1 MKVLI
6 TGASG
11 KLGSELAN
19 HLASEGIHVT
29 TLGRRALNRRFENY
43 PWSLGMSPKP
53 EAFIGVDCLIHL
65 AWSTKDR
72 GLLDFHLNVGGSS
85 KLLEM
90 SNAMGVKVINVSSLS
105 TLNPTSMYGK
115 AKEFVEQSNSNGI
128 NLRVAKIENTD
139 QFKNLNYMYKLFRKF
154 SIIPVPGDLSV
165 QVMEMDKVLEEIN
178 TCVVENL
185 NPGVYTLPYESY
197 SLGEY
202 LAKYYGLKS
211 FCIPIA
217 LVNYFFIA
225 CNFSRSRKGKLLYD
239 RWISLFSTDRAL
251 RQKS

>member
-11 KLGSELAN
+11 KVGSELAN

-29 TLGRRALNRRFENY
+29 TLGRRALNGRFENY

-53 EAFIGVDCLIHL
+53 EAFVGVDCLIHL
-65 AWSTKDR
+65 AWSTIDR
-72 GLLDFHLNVGGSS
+72 GILDFHLNVGGSS

-105 TLNPTSMYGK
+105 TLNSTSMYGK
-115 AKEFVEQSNSNGI
+115 AKEFVEQGNSNGI
-128 NLRVAKIENTD
+128 NLRVAKVENAD
-139 QFKNLNYMYKLFRKF
+139 RFKNMKFMQKLFRKF

-165 QVMEMDKVLEEIN
+165 QVIEIDKFLEEIN
-178 TCVVENL
+178 NHVIDDL
-185 NPGVYTLPYESY
+185 NPGIYTLPYESY

-211 FCIPIA
+211 FCIPVA
-217 LVNYFFIA
+217 FVNFFFIA
-225 CNFSRSRKGKLLYD
+225 CNYSRLRKGKLLYD

-251 RQKS
+251 R

>member
-19 HLASEGIHVT
+19 HLASEGVHVT
-29 TLGRRALNRRFENY
+29 TLGRRALNSRFENY
-43 PWSLGMSPKP
+43 SWSLGMSPKP

-115 AKEFVEQSNSNGI
+115 AKELVEESNANGI
-128 NLRVAKIENTD
+128 NLRVAKIENVNHL
-139 QFKNLNYMYKLFRKF
+139 KNLNSMQKLYRKF

-165 QVMEMDKVLEEIN
+165 QVIEMDKVLENIN
-178 TCVVENL
+178 DCVMANL
-185 NPGVYTLPYESY
+185 NTGVYTLPYESY

-202 LAKYYGLKS
+202 LAKYHGLKS
-211 FCIPIA
+211 FRIPTI
-217 LVNYFFIA
+217 LVNYFFVA
-225 CNFSRSRKGKLLYD
+225 CNFSRSRKGKLLHD
-239 RWISLFSTDRAL
+239 RWISLLSTDRAL